1 MVNKNENNKKS
12 LVCSIVLLGV
22 TSFLSNTNCVC
33 SAGGGPEF
41 SIDKDELK
49 LNFKIAKLVLINKS

>member
-1 MVNKNENNKKS
+1 MVGKHENKKI
-12 LVCSIVLLGV
+12 VCSIVLLGV